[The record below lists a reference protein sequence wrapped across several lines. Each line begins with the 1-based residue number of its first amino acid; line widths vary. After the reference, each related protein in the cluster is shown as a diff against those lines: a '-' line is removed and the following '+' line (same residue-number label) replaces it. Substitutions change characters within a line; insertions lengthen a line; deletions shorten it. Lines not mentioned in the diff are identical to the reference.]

1 MCYFGFFFLTDLK
14 AKEKFSAL
22 WNELLIDI
30 VSVSFY
36 ILRKKIYLK
45 KTRPYKE
52 VMSTINMLLLLLK
65 IFSEC

>member
-1 MCYFGFFFLTDLK
+1 MYYFGVFFFFFTDLK

-36 ILRKKIYLK
+36 ILRKEDLLK
-45 KTRPYKE
+45 KNKA
-52 VMSTINMLLLLLK
+52 L
-65 IFSEC
+65 